1 MNLLRIRNAIF
12 ATIIFFA
19 VTHILILSV
28 ESLRSLSAKPL
39 NVFNILNIGEYLPKV
54 LTSQG
59 VGDMASIGFVAIVF
73 FSFLFL
79 KKKS

>member
-19 VTHILILSV
+19 ITHISILSL
-28 ESLRSLSAKPL
+28 ESARSLSAKPL

-54 LTSQG
+54 ITSQG
-59 VGDMASIGFVAIVF
+59 IGDMASISFVAMVF
-73 FSFLFL
+73 FVFLFL
-79 KKKS
+79 NKKS